1 MFFTRFLIEENS
13 EDYVIFDKNAESNR
27 ATVRS
32 RFRFIIGN
40 YDLFSEEK
48 EI

>member
-1 MFFTRFLIEENS
+1 MFFTRFLIDENS
-13 EDYVIFDKNAESNR
+13 EDNVIFDKNAESNR

>member
-1 MFFTRFLIEENS
+1 MLFTRFLIEKNS

-27 ATVRS
+27 ATVSS
-32 RFRFIIGN
+32 RFRFIIGK
-40 YDLFSEEK
+40 YDLISEEK

>member
-13 EDYVIFDKNAESNR
+13 EDYVIFDKNAVSNR
-27 ATVRS
+27 ATVSS
-32 RFRFIIGN
+32 RFRFIIGK
-40 YDLFSEEK
+40 YDLLSEEK